1 MKRSPRSGIYKIVR
15 VFGVGVFLLLL
26 LGSLGWV
33 YRSNF
38 LTGSLKVEL
47 AKQGSI
53 DHHQTITAVFANEE
67 TLLKAPSAGLPEF
80 LVQEGERVRKGD
92 SIAVIQSGGVAL
104 GQEIATASNQ
114 VPAPIG
120 GIVFSSIDGLETYL
134 TPENLLAMDVEKI
147 IQQTVVTPDASQ
159 TPEEDQRT
167 LVPQANQSVQV
178 SQSPSGNVAKG
189 KAIGK
194 IVNNLK
200 PTVAVLNINTQGYEV
215 GKSIKL
221 VINDQSYNAKV
232 LRLLDNPQG
241 LVVQF
246 NQYINGTS
254 QQRIQNISLVVKPSV
269 SGVLIPKS
277 SLWIKGEEQ
286 GVYVVQEGALNY
298 RKVKILDEN
307 DQVICVENL
316 PHGIPIISNPR
327 VGLDGLVMNLKNIS
341 QLQSV
346 L

>member
-1 MKRSPRSGIYKIVR
+1 MKRNPRSGIHR
-15 VFGVGVFLLLL
+15 VMRVLGVGVLLLLL

-53 DHHQTITAVFANEE
+53 EHLQTITAVFANEE
-67 TLLKAPSAGLPEF
+67 TLLKAPSAGSPEF

-92 SIAVIQSGGVAL
+92 SIVVIKSGGVAL
-104 GQEIATASNQ
+104 GQEMATTSNQ
-114 VPAPIG
+114 VQAPIG
-120 GIVFSSIDGLETYL
+120 GIVFASIDGLETYL
-134 TPENLLAMDVEKI
+134 TPENLLAMDVGKI
-147 IQQTVVTPDASQ
+147 LQQTVVTQDHSQATEGDQAAQATQDTQVVQASQ
-159 TPEEDQRT
+159 NPGDY
-167 LVPQANQSVQV
+167 VA
-178 SQSPSGNVAKG
+178 SGKVM
-189 KAIGK
+189 GK

-215 GKSIKL
+215 GNTVKL
-221 VINDQSYNAKV
+221 VINNQSYNAKI

-241 LVVQF
+241 MVVQF

-254 QQRIQNISLVVKPSV
+254 KQRVQDISLVVKPSV

-286 GVYVVQEGALNY
+286 GVYVVQEGALQY

-316 PHGIPIISNPR
+316 PHGIPIVSNPR
-327 VGLDGLVMNLKNIS
+327 TGLDGLIMNVKNIS
-341 QLQSV
+341 QL
-346 L
+346 